1 MKKLISFLA
10 AGAIVLAA
18 AVNPASAKNKKADKD
33 TQAFRY
39 DIEYVKTA
47 GEGIVE
53 VRVASY
59 AKKQAV
65 ALEQCTKNAVH
76 GVIFKGYAG
85 GGSAQSALSKEA
97 GAEAAHADFYKMFFA
112 NGGEYMKY
120 VTAVQSESASYM
132 KVGKEYK
139 VSETIFVN
147 KKALRKSLE
156 AAGIIRGLSTG
167 F

>member
-1 MKKLISFLA
+1 MKKIFSFIA
-10 AGAIVLAA
+10 VCAIALSAA
-18 AVNPASAKNKKADKD
+18 AVLTSGKKADKD
-33 TQAFRY
+33 TQAYRY

-47 GEGIVE
+47 GDGIVE

-85 GGSAQSALSKEA
+85 GGSAQSALSKEP
-97 GAEAAHADFYKMFFA
+97 GGEAAHADFYKAFFA
-112 NGGEYMKY
+112 DNGGYRQY
-120 VTAVQSESASYM
+120 VTAVQSESATYM
-132 KVGKEYK
+132 KVGKEFK
-139 VSETIFVN
+139 VSETIYVN
-147 KKALRKSLE
+147 KKALRKALE
-156 AAGIIRGLSTG
+156 SAGIIRGLSSG